1 MIGRMSSA
9 QMHQGSLNVIF
20 DAQARLQKTQEALAT
35 GKKVNAASDDPVAS
49 VQITAVRAELS
60 RLEVMQKNVNTA
72 YDELAMTESALSS
85 AEDLISRAREIS
97 VQGANSVLGAEDR
110 AILATEIDA
119 IRDQLFKLANTQSPM
134 GEHIFAGHATDRPAF
149 VDNTGNYEFQG
160 DDGQRNLNIAAGV
173 IVSVRT
179 PGNQVFGEGETG
191 VFAVLQNLAG
201 GLRADDDEIIQR
213 SMTRID
219 DSQQLMLES
228 IADLGSKMGLVEDQ
242 QLLNEAFNI
251 QLKESLSGLEDIDYA
266 KAISEMNLQMV
277 ALQAAQQTYSQTRD
291 LNLFNYL

>member
-20 DAQARLQKTQEALAT
+20 DAQSRLQKTQEALAT
-35 GKKVNAASDDPVAS
+35 GKKINSASDDPVAS
-49 VQITAVRAELS
+49 AQIAAVRAELN

-72 YDELAMTESALSS
+72 YDELAMTEASLSS

-97 VQGANSVLGAEDR
+97 VQGANSVLGPKDR

-119 IRDQLFKLANTQSPM
+119 IRDQLFKLANTQSPT
-134 GEHIFAGHATDRPAF
+134 GDYIFAGHATNRPAF
-149 VDNTGNYEFQG
+149 VDNEGNYDFQG
-160 DDGQRNLNIAAGV
+160 DEGVRALNIAAGV
-173 IVSVRT
+173 SVSVRT
-179 PGNQVFGEGETG
+179 AGNQVFGEGETG
-191 VFAVLQNLAG
+191 IFAVLQNLSG
-201 GLRADDDEIIQR
+201 GLRAEDDGIIQR
-213 SMTRID
+213 SMTAL
-219 DSQQLMLES
+219 DSTQQSLLQG
-228 IADLGSKMGLVEDQ
+228 IADLGSRMGLVEDQ

-251 QLKESLSGLEDIDYA
+251 QLKESLSGLEDVDYA

-277 ALQAAQQTYSQTRD
+277 ALQAAQQTYAQTKD

>member
-1 MIGRMSSA
+1 MIGRISSA

-35 GKKVNAASDDPVAS
+35 GKKTNEASDDPVAS
-49 VQITAVRAELS
+49 AQITAVRAELS

-97 VQGANSVLGAEDR
+97 VQGANSVLGPEDR

-119 IRDQLFKLANTQSPM
+119 IRDQLLKLANTQSPM
-134 GEHIFAGHATDRPAF
+134 GDYIFAGHSTNRPAF
-149 VDNTGNYEFQG
+149 TDNAGNYEFQG
-160 DDGQRNLNIAAGV
+160 DNGQRTLNIAAGV
-173 IVSVRT
+173 TVNVRT
-179 PGNQVFGEGETG
+179 AGTDVFGEGETG
-191 VFAVLQNLAG
+191 IFSVLQNLAG

-213 SMTRID
+213 SMTSID
-219 DSQQLMLES
+219 DSQQVMLEG
-228 IADLGSKMGLVEDQ
+228 IADLGSRMGLVEDQ

-266 KAISEMNLQMV
+266 KAISDMNLQMV
-277 ALQAAQQTYSQTRD
+277 ALQAAQQTYSQTKD